1 MNPTIGDLKDS
12 FKISY
17 DEYAKSRLEANIV
30 WDLYHN
36 RQFTEEQLAI
46 LANRGQPAETFNV
59 IKKFSRMLLGYYS
72 TVVNEAKI
80 LPRQYRDVDTA
91 ALLNDTVKHVF
102 SSNNMQTL
110 GDKLKLSALVSGI
123 MVSFVNVRDSGYR
136 DEFGRPVNRVDLDY
150 VPDSQVA
157 LDPMSTEDDYSD
169 ARYLHRYKWLSA
181 EAFRKLF
188 GTKAEVKAEAFYN
201 YLDNPEADFD
211 FYHEEQFNGHYR
223 VHNSYLVVH
232 TVMEDDNGKRWS
244 IYWHDEMILRKD
256 EITYK
261 EARWPYRVHRL
272 HHSDTVEYYG
282 IFREVI
288 ESQKAINQAI
298 IAIQLMVN
306 SDKVF
311 IEKGAVD
318 NTDKFMAAYNRINA
332 VIEVKNL
339 NGIKVE
345 KFTRELQEQYII
357 IDKALDRI
365 QQVLG
370 INDSFL
376 GLAAASDSGRKVK
389 LQQGAAIMALHYIT
403 ARISEFYKLLATD
416 IANLVKQY
424 YTASQILR
432 LTDELVGERWF
443 ALNQPMMEQ
452 VGVDPATGEP
462 IMSPIL
468 LPAIDPASGDL
479 LLTEAGD
486 YIMAPVAESGSTI
499 EFTDFEVEVAAQAYN
514 DEDEKA
520 QLLLETMLS
529 GQIGTMMAQVN
540 PAGFF
545 KMSALTMKSMKTKY
559 SPNIADVLEQTA
571 MMLSQNPEM
580 QQMAQQ
586 MAATN
591 PGQYKQQPMSKA
603 LKLPTNTREDM

>member
-1 MNPTIGDLKDS
+1 MMPTIEDLKDS
-12 FKISY
+12 FKIDY
-17 DEYAKSRLEANIV
+17 EAYYLSRKEANEV

-36 RQFTEEQLAI
+36 RQYTPEQLAT

-72 TVVNEAKI
+72 TVVNTAKV
-80 LPRQYRDVDTA
+80 LPRQYRDIDTA
-91 ALLNDTVKHVF
+91 ALLNDTVDHVF
-102 SSNNMQTL
+102 VSNRMGTL

-123 MVSFVNVRDSGYR
+123 MVAFVNVRDSGYR
-136 DEFGRPVNRVDLDY
+136 DEFGRPINRIDLSY
-150 VPDSQVA
+150 VPDSQVVI
-157 LDPMSTEDDYSD
+157 DSMSTEDDYSD
-169 ARYLHRYKWLSA
+169 ARRLHRFKWLSR
-181 EAFRKLF
+181 EAFIKLF
-188 GTKAEVKAEAFYN
+188 GPKSEKDVDAFYN
-201 YLDNPEADFD
+201 FLDAEEADFD
-211 FYHEEQFNGHYR
+211 FDREDVFSGQYR

-232 TVMEDDNGKRWS
+232 TVMEDEKGKRWS
-244 IYWHDEMILRKD
+244 IYWHDDKMLRKD

-272 HHSDTVEYYG
+272 HHSDKTEYYG
-282 IFREVI
+282 IFREVV

-306 SDKVF
+306 SDKVL

-318 NTDKFMAAYNRINA
+318 NVNKFAAVYNRVNA
-332 VIEVKNL
+332 VVEVKAL
-339 NGIKVE
+339 KGIRIE
-345 KFTRELQEQYII
+345 KFTREMQEQYVI
-357 IDKALDRI
+357 IDRALDRI

-376 GLAAASDSGRKVK
+376 GMAAASDSGRKVK

-403 ARISEFYKLLATD
+403 ARIGEFYELLAKD
-416 IANLVKQY
+416 IANLAKQY

-432 LTDELVGERWF
+432 LTDELVGQRWF

-452 VGVDPATGEP
+452 VGVDPNTGEP
-462 IMSPIL
+462 IMKPIL
-468 LPAIDPASGDL
+468 FPATDPASGEL
-479 LLTEAGD
+479 LLTDAGD
-486 YIMAPVAESGSTI
+486 YIMAPVPEAGTSI
-499 EFTDFEVEVAAQAYN
+499 EFTEFEVEYTAQAYN

-529 GQIGTMMAQVN
+529 GQIGTMMSQVN

-559 SPNIADVLEQTA
+559 SPDIADVLEQTA
-571 MMLSQNPEM
+571 LMLSQNPEA
-580 QQMAQQ
+580 QAQAQQ
-586 MAATN
+586 MASSN
-591 PGQYKQQPMSKA
+591 PGQYRQQPFSKD
-603 LKLPTNTREDM
+603 LKLPTNTRGDM

>member
-1 MNPTIGDLKDS
+1 MKPEIEDLKDS
-12 FKISY
+12 FKIGY
-17 DEYAKSRLEANIV
+17 EEFEPSRMEANEV

-36 RQFTEEQLAI
+36 RHYTLDQLAT
-46 LANRGQPAETFNV
+46 LANRGQPAETFNI

-72 TVVNEAKI
+72 TVVNNCKV

-91 ALLNDTVKHVF
+91 ALLNDVVKYTFV
-102 SSNNMQTL
+102 NNRMQTL

-136 DEFGRPVNRVDLDY
+136 DEFGRPVNTIDLAY
-150 VPDSQVA
+150 VPDSQVV

-169 ARYLHRYKWLSA
+169 ARFLHRFKWLSK
-181 EAFRKLF
+181 EAFIKLF
-188 GTKAEVKAEAFYN
+188 GPKEEEKAQEFFNFLEVE
-201 YLDNPEADFD
+201 EADFE
-211 FYHEEQFNGHYR
+211 FNHKEQFNGHYR

-244 IYWHDEMILRKD
+244 VYWHDDTILRKD
-256 EITYK
+256 EITFK

-272 HHSDTVEYYG
+272 HHSDKTEYYG

-288 ESQKAINQAI
+288 ESQKAINQAV

-311 IEKGAVD
+311 VQDGAVE
-318 NTDKFMAAYNRINA
+318 NVAKFTAAYNRVNA
-332 VIEVKNL
+332 VIEVQEL
-339 NGIKVE
+339 NGIRVE
-345 KFTRELQEQYII
+345 QFTRQMQEQYLI

-403 ARISEFYKLLATD
+403 ARINEFYEMLTWD
-416 IANLVKQY
+416 IANLAKQY
-424 YTASQILR
+424 YTASQVLR

-443 ALNQPMMEQ
+443 ALNQPMQEQ
-452 VGVDPATGEP
+452 VGIDPATGEP
-462 IMSPIL
+462 IMQPIL
-468 LPAIDPASGDL
+468 LPAINPANGE
-479 LLTEAGD
+479 LLTNDNGD
-486 YIMAPVAESGSTI
+486 YIFAPVPESGSTI
-499 EFTDFEVEVAAQAYN
+499 EFTEFEVEVSASAYN

-529 GQIGTMMAQVN
+529 GQIGQMMSQVN

-571 MMLSQNPEM
+571 MMLSQDP
-580 QQMAQQ
+580 QAQAMAQQ

-591 PGQYKQQPMSKA
+591 PGNYKLPAMSKS
-603 LKLPTNTREDM
+603 LKLPTNTNEDM

>member
-1 MNPTIGDLKDS
+1 MKPEIEDLKDS
-12 FKISY
+12 FKIGY
-17 DEYAKSRLEANIV
+17 EEFEASRREANEV

-36 RQFTEEQLAI
+36 RHYTLEQLAT
-46 LANRGQPAETFNV
+46 LANRGQPAETFNI

-72 TVVNEAKI
+72 TVVNNCKV
-80 LPRQYRDVDTA
+80 LPRQFRDVDTA
-91 ALLNDTVKHVF
+91 ALLNDVVKHTFVA
-102 SSNNMQTL
+102 NRMQTL
-110 GDKLKLSALVSGI
+110 GDKLKLSALVSGL

-136 DEFGRPVNRVDLDY
+136 DEFGRPINKIDLSY
-150 VPDSQVA
+150 VPDSQVV

-169 ARYLHRYKWLSA
+169 ARFLHRFKWLTK
-181 EAFRKLF
+181 EAFVRQF
-188 GTKAEVKAEAFYN
+188 GPKAEEEAQEFYN
-201 YLDNPEADFD
+201 YLEVEEADFE
-211 FYHEEQFNGHYR
+211 FNHTEQFWGHYR

-244 IYWHDEMILRKD
+244 IYWHDDKILRKD
-256 EITYK
+256 EITFK

-272 HHSDTVEYYG
+272 HHSDKAEYYG
-282 IFREVI
+282 IFREIV
-288 ESQKAINQAI
+288 ESQKAINQAV

-311 IEKGAVD
+311 VQDGAVE
-318 NTDKFMAAYNRINA
+318 NIAKFTAAYNRVNS
-332 VIEVKNL
+332 VLEVKEL
-339 NGIKVE
+339 NGIRVE

-357 IDKALDRI
+357 IDRALDRV

-403 ARISEFYKLLATD
+403 ARINEFYELLTWD
-416 IANLVKQY
+416 VANLAKQY

-432 LTDELVGERWF
+432 LTDELTGERWF

-452 VGVDPATGEP
+452 VGVDPVGQP
-462 IMSPIL
+462 MMQPIL
-468 LPAIDPASGDL
+468 LPAIDPASGELMTNDN
-479 LLTEAGD
+479 GD
-486 YIMAPVAESGSTI
+486 YIMAPVPEAGTTI
-499 EFTDFEVEVAAQAYN
+499 DFTEFDVEVNASAYN

-529 GQIGTMMAQVN
+529 GQIGVMTSQVN

-545 KMSALTMKSMKTKY
+545 KLAALTMKSMKTKY
-559 SPNIADVLEQTA
+559 SPNMADVLEQTA

-580 QQMAQQ
+580 QAQAQQ

-591 PGQYKQQPMSKA
+591 PGTYRQQPMSKS
-603 LKLPTNTREDM
+603 LKLPTNTNEGI

>member
-1 MNPTIGDLKDS
+1 MKPEIEDLKDS
-12 FKISY
+12 FKIGY
-17 DEYAKSRLEANIV
+17 EEFETSRLEANEV

-36 RQFTEEQLAI
+36 RHYTLDQLAT

-72 TVVNEAKI
+72 TVVNNCKV

-91 ALLNDTVKHVF
+91 ALLNDVVKHTFVT
-102 SSNNMQTL
+102 NRMQTL

-136 DEFGRPVNRVDLDY
+136 DEFGRPVNKIDLSY
-150 VPDSQVA
+150 VPDSQVV
-157 LDPMSTEDDYSD
+157 LDPMSVADDYSD
-169 ARYLHRYKWLSA
+169 ARFLHRFKWLSK
-181 EAFRKLF
+181 EAFVKLF
-188 GTKAEVKAEAFYN
+188 GPAEEKKAQEFYN
-201 YLDNPEADFD
+201 FLEVAEADFE
-211 FYHEEQFNGHYR
+211 FTHKEQFNGHYR
-223 VHNSYLVVH
+223 VHNSYLIVH
-232 TVMEDDNGKRWS
+232 TVMEDDSGERWS
-244 IYWHDEMILRKD
+244 IYWHDDTILRK
-256 EITYK
+256 EKITFK
-261 EARWPYRVHRL
+261 EARWPYRVHKL
-272 HHSDTVEYYG
+272 HHSDQTEYYG
-282 IFREVI
+282 IFREVV
-288 ESQKAINQAI
+288 ESQKAINQAV

-311 IEKGAVD
+311 VEENAVE
-318 NTDKFMAAYNRINA
+318 NIAKFTAAYNRVNS
-332 VIEVKNL
+332 VIEVKAL
-339 NGIKVE
+339 NGIRVE

-357 IDKALDRI
+357 IDRALDRI

-376 GLAAASDSGRKVK
+376 GMAAASDSGRKVK

-403 ARISEFYKLLATD
+403 ARINEFYEMLTWD
-416 IANLVKQY
+416 VANLAKQY
-424 YTASQILR
+424 FTASQVLR

-452 VGVDPATGEP
+452 AGVDPATGQP
-462 IMSPIL
+462 IMRPIL
-468 LPAIDPASGDL
+468 LPAIDPANGE
-479 LLTEAGD
+479 LLTNEKGD
-486 YIMAPVAESGSTI
+486 YIFAPVPESGTTI
-499 EFTDFEVEVAAQAYN
+499 DFTDFDVEVSAAAYN

-529 GQIGTMMAQVN
+529 GQIGTMMSQVN

-571 MMLSQNPEM
+571 MMLSQNPEA
-580 QQMAQQ
+580 QAAAQQ
-586 MAATN
+586 MAASN
-591 PGQYKQQPMSKA
+591 PGSYRQQPMSKS
-603 LKLPTNTREDM
+603 LKLPTNTNEGI

>member
-1 MNPTIGDLKDS
+1 MKPEIEDLKDS
-12 FKISY
+12 FKIGY
-17 DEYAKSRLEANIV
+17 EEFETSRLEANEV

-36 RQFTEEQLAI
+36 RHYTLDQLAT

-72 TVVNEAKI
+72 TVVNNCKV

-91 ALLNDTVKHVF
+91 ALLNDVVKHTFVT
-102 SSNNMQTL
+102 NRMQTL

-136 DEFGRPVNRVDLDY
+136 DEFGRPVNKIDLSY
-150 VPDSQVA
+150 VPDSQVV
-157 LDPMSTEDDYSD
+157 LDPMSVADDYSD
-169 ARYLHRYKWLSA
+169 ARFLHRFKWLSK
-181 EAFRKLF
+181 EAFVKLF
-188 GTKAEVKAEAFYN
+188 GPAEEKKAQEFYN
-201 YLDNPEADFD
+201 FLEVAEADFE
-211 FYHEEQFNGHYR
+211 FNHKEQFNGHYR

-232 TVMEDDNGKRWS
+232 TVMEDDSGERWS
-244 IYWHDEMILRKD
+244 IYWHDDTILRK
-256 EITYK
+256 EKITFK
-261 EARWPYRVHRL
+261 EARWPYRVHKL
-272 HHSDTVEYYG
+272 HHSDQTEYYG
-282 IFREVI
+282 IFREVV
-288 ESQKAINQAI
+288 ESQKAINQAV

-311 IEKGAVD
+311 VEENAVE
-318 NTDKFMAAYNRINA
+318 NIAKFTAAYNRVNS
-332 VIEVKNL
+332 VIEVKAL
-339 NGIKVE
+339 NGIRVE

-357 IDKALDRI
+357 IDRALDRI

-376 GLAAASDSGRKVK
+376 GMAAASDSGRKVK

-403 ARISEFYKLLATD
+403 ARINEFYEMLTWD
-416 IANLVKQY
+416 VANLAKQY
-424 YTASQILR
+424 FTASQVLR

-452 VGVDPATGEP
+452 AGIDPATGQP
-462 IMSPIL
+462 IMRPIL
-468 LPAIDPASGDL
+468 LPAIDPANGE
-479 LLTEAGD
+479 LLTNEKGD
-486 YIMAPVAESGSTI
+486 YIFAPVPESGTTI
-499 EFTDFEVEVAAQAYN
+499 DFTDFDVEVSAAAYN

-529 GQIGTMMAQVN
+529 GQIGTMMSQVN

-571 MMLSQNPEM
+571 MMLSQNPEA
-580 QQMAQQ
+580 QAQAQQ

-591 PGQYKQQPMSKA
+591 PGSYRQQPMSKA
-603 LKLPTNTREDM
+603 LKLPTNTNEGI

>member
-1 MNPTIGDLKDS
+1 MKPEIGDLKDS
-12 FKISY
+12 FKIGY
-17 DEYAKSRLEANIV
+17 EEFQASRAEANEV

-36 RQFTEEQLAI
+36 RHYTLDQLAT

-59 IKKFSRMLLGYYS
+59 VKKFSRMLLGYYS
-72 TVVNEAKI
+72 TVVNNCKI
-80 LPRQYRDVDTA
+80 LPKQFRDVDTA
-91 ALLNDTVKHVF
+91 ALLNDVVKHTYVT
-102 SSNNMQTL
+102 NRMQTL
-110 GDKLKLSALVSGI
+110 GDKLKLSALVSGL
-123 MVSFVNVRDSGYR
+123 MVCFVNVRDSGYR
-136 DEFGRPVNRVDLDY
+136 DEFGRPVNRIDLSY
-150 VPDSQVA
+150 VPDSQVV
-157 LDPMSTEDDYSD
+157 LDPMSVEDDYSD
-169 ARYLHRYKWLSA
+169 GRFLHRFKWITKES
-181 EAFRKLF
+181 FIKLF
-188 GTKAEVKAEAFYN
+188 GKASEAQAQEFYN
-201 YLDNPEADFD
+201 YLEAPEADFT
-211 FYHEEQFNGHYR
+211 FTHAEQFNGHYR

-232 TVMEDDNGKRWS
+232 TVMEDDDGNRWS
-244 IYWHDEMILRKD
+244 IYWHDDKILRQDK
-256 EITYK
+256 ITYK

-272 HHSDTVEYYG
+272 HHSDRVEHYG

-311 IEKGAVD
+311 VQENAVD
-318 NTDKFMAAYNRINA
+318 NVAKFTATYNRVNA
-332 VIEVKNL
+332 VIEVKDL
-339 NGIKVE
+339 SGIRVE
-345 KFTRELQEQYII
+345 HFTREMQEQYVI
-357 IDKALDRI
+357 IDRALDRV

-403 ARISEFYKLLATD
+403 ARINDFYELLTWDVARL
-416 IANLVKQY
+416 AKQY
-424 YTASQILR
+424 YTASQVLR

-443 ALNQPMMEQ
+443 AINQPMQEQ
-452 VGVDPATGEP
+452 VGVDPETGEP
-462 IMSPIL
+462 IMQPIL
-468 LPAIDPASGDL
+468 LPATDPASGEL
-479 LLTEAGD
+479 LVTAEGD
-486 YIMAPVAESGSTI
+486 YIMAPVAESGSNI
-499 EFTDFEVEVAAQAYN
+499 EFTEFDVEVSASAYN

-529 GQIGTMMAQVN
+529 GQIGTMMSQVN

-571 MMLSQNPEM
+571 AMLSQDPEL
-580 QQMAQQ
+580 QAQAQQ
-586 MAATN
+586 MASTN
-591 PGQYKQQPMSKA
+591 PGQYRQQPMSKA